1 MYVCGLQPSI
11 FWRCS
16 GEKEWEKTSME
27 CSSPCYLVWIH
38 TTPCTIICIRYKLAI
53 HMLLMCT
60 YSTYCTYKYS
70 RYLYD
75 DAQNFQSTL
84 SCIDLVF
91 TFLYYRS
98 ISACGHGVPRL
109 CRPNCVHGIAKH
121 GDTGGCAGTR
131 IGGVNSAI
139 TLWASLHP
147 IYYLVT
153 TDMHS
158 NSRVKYILYDVHS
171 NSLNW
176 CVPLSMLGTCGLRSA
191 FFETTRHFIPYLK
204 KGRIA
209 SSPLR

>member
-1 MYVCGLQPSI
+1 MYVDCSH
-11 FWRCS
+11 RCS
-16 GEKEWEKTSME
+16 EGAAARRSERRLRWSAVHRVIW
-27 CSSPCYLVWIH
+27 CGY
-38 TTPCTIICIRYKLAI
+38 TTPCTIICIRYKLAAI

-60 YSTYCTYKYS
+60 YAL
-70 RYLYD
+70 YLQVYD

-91 TFLYYRS
+91 AILYYRS
-98 ISACGHGVPRL
+98 ISACGHGIPRL

-121 GDTGGCAGTR
+121 GDTSGCAGTR

-139 TLWASLHP
+139 TLWASLNP

-153 TDMHS
+153 TDVHS
-158 NSRVKYILYDVHS
+158 NSRVKEILYDVHS

-191 FFETTRHFIPYLK
+191 FFEITRHFIPYLK
-204 KGRIA
+204 KGRTA